1 MTSERVRTKIPAEFD
16 ANGFKGR
23 GEVRNVSEGGLF
35 VGTLHIPEEGSCV
48 ELTLQQPGKAAIE
61 VSGLVWWTAPAG
73 RANPSGFG
81 LRVLG
86 EDEGFQRLVESV
98 R

>member
-1 MTSERVRTKIPAEFD
+1 MTHDRVRTKIPAEFEAD
-16 ANGFKGR
+16 GLKGR

-35 VGTLHIPEEGSCV
+35 VGTLHIPDEGACV
-48 ELTLQQPGKAAIE
+48 AVRLQEPGKAEVE

-73 RANPSGFG
+73 RATPCGFG

-86 EDEGFQRLVESV
+86 EDESYLRLVESV